1 MCHGFCAPR
10 AGAAFGV
17 TGGDLFHSRD
27 YGLGSGRD
35 RVKLSRVVSVDV
47 NGSGGAFGGFD
58 DGGGWSDHCR
68 ESRSRT
74 RIV

>member
-1 MCHGFCAPR
+1 MCRGLCAPC

-17 TGGDLFHSRD
+17 NDGDLFHSRD
-27 YGLGSGRD
+27 YGLGNGRD
-35 RVKLSRVVSVDV
+35 RVKLSRVVFGDV
-47 NGSGGAFGGFD
+47 NESDGAFGGFD
-58 DGGGWSDHCR
+58 DGGEWSDHCR